1 MNILKILFEKF
12 INKKDTVNYARFLG
26 VSVGDN
32 CRFLGTSKKTFGSE
46 PYLIS
51 IGNHVTLTG
60 DIRFITH
67 DGGVWVF
74 REKYPDIDVFGRI
87 IIGNNV
93 FVGLNSII
101 MPNTVIGDNVVIGAG
116 SIVRGVLESNSV
128 YAGTP
133 VKKIMSIEEYENK
146 TLSKCV
152 YTKKLSKDEKKIFL
166 TREL

>member
-1 MNILKILFEKF
+1 MNVFKVIYEKVLQRKNP
-12 INKKDTVNYARFLG
+12 INFAKYLG
-26 VSVGDN
+26 VEVGSG
-32 CRFLGTSKKTFGSE
+32 CRFLGISKSTFGSE

-74 REKYPDIDVFGRI
+74 RNKYPQIDNFGKI

-101 MPNTVIGDNVVIGAG
+101 LPNTIVGDNVVIGAG
-116 SIVRGVLESNSV
+116 SLVRGTLESNSV

-133 VKKIMSIEEYENK
+133 VRKIMTIQEYEDKVLGRSLN
-146 TLSKCV
+146 
-152 YTKKLSKDEKKIFL
+152 TKLMSALEKRIFL
-166 TREL
+166 LENI